1 MQVLCRA
8 VLCNAAQ
15 DVTLVYF
22 QGGHVYAAGAGV
34 RLGGLAT
41 FERGAFDLK
50 SDLNNLTEKGI
61 DVLRTELAALDL
73 ECAEELRKSVHA
85 NYMPYITASQVCCVS
100 SVHCSSLPHPVCLSC
115 AKRQM
120 PTSVYHL
127 VPSDVPLLVGALPLH
142 SGLHEVQFAIYEQ
155 GVYWVMFRVW
165 ASWMLRWEFCGTT

>member
-1 MQVLCRA
+1 MQGPCCVMLRFSTTHE
-8 VLCNAAQ
+8 
-15 DVTLVYF
+15 DGIF
-22 QGGHVYAAGAGV
+22 RAAGSGA

-100 SVHCSSLPHPVCLSC
+100 TLHRSSLPHSGMSC
-115 AKRQM
+115 AK
-120 PTSVYHL
+120 
-127 VPSDVPLLVGALPLH
+127 
-142 SGLHEVQFAIYEQ
+142 
-155 GVYWVMFRVW
+155 
-165 ASWMLRWEFCGTT
+165 